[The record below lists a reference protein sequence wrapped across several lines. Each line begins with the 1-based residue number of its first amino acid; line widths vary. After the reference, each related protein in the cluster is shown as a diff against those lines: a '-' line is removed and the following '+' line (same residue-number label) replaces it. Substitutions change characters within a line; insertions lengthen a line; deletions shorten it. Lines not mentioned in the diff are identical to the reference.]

1 MYDES
6 GRMSAQL
13 MRTNQARFA
22 SDDWR
27 QATPDQKA
35 SAWSSYFGYF
45 GSYTVDECANAV
57 IHHVEGSWFPNLV
70 GEDQKRYYRLD
81 REQLLLD
88 ATTPW
93 GEVRIVWEKIRNTS
107 ASLGSAEGA

>member
-1 MYDES
+1 MYCHD
-6 GRMSAQL
+6 G
-13 MRTNQARFA
+13 
-22 SDDWR
+22 R

-93 GEVRIVWEKIRNTS
+93 GQVRIVGAKIRNTS
-107 ASLGSAEGA
+107 SSLG